1 MSLKER
7 WSSSLAFITV
17 ATGAAVGLGSIWK
30 IPYEIGRQ
38 GGGAFVLLY
47 LLFVFILGI
56 PLMISEMSIGI
67 LGRNDPIGSLK
78 GLSAKYHALPGWVW
92 LGRLSLITLMFILSF
107 YSVVAG
113 WDFDYLLWFIRGGFV
128 QPNPLLIQAHW
139 QELMSSPLRLILYH
153 TLFLLLTMSVVIW
166 PIQKGIERASKIMM
180 PTLFIVLLILDLYSM
195 FLPGRDNALAY
206 LFQFRWQE
214 ISFDVMVSALGNA
227 LFTLA
232 VGAGCMLVYAA
243 YLPKNTKVVG
253 LVFTI
258 AFFDALVALMSGFAI
273 FSIVFS
279 SNLNPDSGPGLMFLT
294 MPVAFSKMAYGVWLG
309 LGFFVLLLF
318 AAWTSSISLLEPLV
332 AFAISHLKW
341 SRKYAV
347 IIMGLVVWVLGI
359 LSALSFNVLAGWS
372 VFGMPN
378 FFEWISYLTTNVF
391 LLIGGLGYAI
401 FVGWKIPIKDL
412 RRAILTNESI
422 FYIWYKTVQYILP
435 AWVLFLLFK
444 EVA

>member
-1 MSLKER
+1 M
-7 WSSSLAFITV
+7 TV

-47 LLFVFILGI
+47 LFFVFVLGI
-56 PLMISEMSIGI
+56 PLMLSEMSIGI
-67 LGRNDPIGSLK
+67 IARNDPISALKSL
-78 GLSAKYHALPGWVW
+78 AQKYHALPGWVW
-92 LGRLSLITLMFILSF
+92 LGRLSLFTLMCVLSF

-113 WDFDYLLWFIRGGFV
+113 WDFDYLLWVLTGRFV
-128 QPNPLLIQAHW
+128 QPSVAIIQSHW
-139 QELMSSPLRLILYH
+139 TDLMGSPIRLVFYH
-153 TLFLLLTMSVVIW
+153 TLFLLLTMAVVIW
-166 PIQKGIERASKIMM
+166 PIQKGIEKASKIMM
-180 PTLFIVLLILDLYSM
+180 PTLFLVLIVLDVYGL
-195 FLPGRDNALAY
+195 FLPGRQAALAY
-206 LFQFRWQE
+206 LFQFRWEE
-214 ISFDVMVSALGNA
+214 ISFGVMVSALGNA

-243 YLPKNTKVVG
+243 YLPRNTKVIS

-279 SNLNPDSGPGLMFLT
+279 SGLNPDSGPGLMFLT
-294 MPVAFSKMAYGVWLG
+294 MPVAFAKMSYGIWIG

-332 AFAISHLKW
+332 AFGISHLKW
-341 SRKYAV
+341 SRRYAV
-347 IIMGLVVWVLGI
+347 VMMGLIVWFLGL
-359 LSALSFNVLAGWS
+359 LSALSFNVLSDWR

-378 FFEWISYLTTNVF
+378 FFEWISYLATNIC
-391 LLIGGLGYAI
+391 LLVGGLGYAI

-412 RRAILTNESI
+412 KKTISTGPHI
-422 FYIWYKTVQYILP
+422 FYIWYKMVQYVLP
-435 AWVLFLLFK
+435 AWILFLLFK
-444 EVA
+444 EVG

>member
-7 WSSSLAFITV
+7 WSSSFAFVTV

-47 LLFVFILGI
+47 LFFVFVLGI
-56 PLMISEMSIGI
+56 PLMLSEMSIGL
-67 LGRNDPIGSLK
+67 LGRNDPISALK
-78 GLSAKYHALPGWVW
+78 KLSNKYHALPGWVW
-92 LGRLSLITLMFILSF
+92 LGRLSLLTLMCILSF

-113 WDFDYLLWFIRGGFV
+113 WDFDYLIWVITGKFV
-128 QPNPLLIQAHW
+128 QPSVTVIQNHWSDLLA
-139 QELMSSPLRLILYH
+139 SPIKLVGYH
-153 TLFLLLTMSVVIW
+153 TVFLLLTMAVVIW
-166 PIQKGIERASKIMM
+166 PIQKGIEKASKFMM
-180 PTLFIVLLILDLYSM
+180 PILFVVLVILDIYGL
-195 FLPGRDNALAY
+195 FLPGRKEAMSY
-206 LFQFRWQE
+206 LFQFRPE
-214 ISFDVMVSALGNA
+214 IITFDVMISALGNA

-243 YLPKNTKVVG
+243 YLPKDTKVVS

-279 SNLNPDSGPGLMFLT
+279 SGLDPNAGPGLMFLT

-309 LGFFVLLLF
+309 LGFFILLLF

-332 AFAISHLKW
+332 AFGMSHLKW

-347 IIMGLVVWVLGI
+347 GVMGLLVWILGI
-359 LSALSFNVLAGWS
+359 LSALSFNLLSNWS
-372 VFGMPN
+372 IFGMPN
-378 FFEWISYLTTNVF
+378 FFEWISYLATNIF

-401 FVGWKIPIKDL
+401 FVGWKIPLKDL
-412 RRAILTNESI
+412 KKVIITNQSL
-422 FYIWYKTVQYILP
+422 FYVWYKTVQYILP
-435 AWVLFLLFK
+435 AWILFLLFK